1 MLYINYLANIKN
13 TPERVKKY
21 LIVRIPPK
29 HFNFFQNSD
38 IKHMP
43 QLSPS
48 QNLLYSYKNKNI
60 SFNQFKEK
68 FVNEIENRQD
78 MKQAIEKLVK
88 DLKHGENICLICYE
102 EDSNECHRKIIADY
116 IKSKYGIDYIDI
128 KKEENPYKQLSLWDF
143 EG

>member
-13 TPERVKKY
+13 TPEGVKKY

-29 HFNFFQNSD
+29 HFNFFQNPD

-48 QNLLYSYKNKNI
+48 QNLLYSYKNKKI
-60 SFNQFKEK
+60 SFDQFKEK
-68 FVNEIENRQD
+68 FAHEIENRQD
-78 MKQAIEKLVK
+78 MKQAIEELVR
-88 DLKHGENICLICYE
+88 DLNRGEDICLICYE
-102 EDSNECHRKIIADY
+102 EDSNECHRKIIADF
-116 IKSKYGIDYIDI
+116 IKDKHGIDYIDI